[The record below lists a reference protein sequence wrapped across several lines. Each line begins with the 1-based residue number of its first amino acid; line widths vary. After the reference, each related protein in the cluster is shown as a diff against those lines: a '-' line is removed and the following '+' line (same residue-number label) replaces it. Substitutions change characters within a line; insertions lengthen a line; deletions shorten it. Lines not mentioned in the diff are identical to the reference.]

1 MDNMIPYAD
10 DEDGGGHDFQSFK
23 STRQDMPILKKY
35 PRGSS
40 RVSYQGGE
48 DLDSFKSFAEAAVAG
63 EEDCVPNQPGERISG
78 LNNRRESSALGRG
91 TDIGSFKSC
100 FDDEHQLTPG
110 QAAQNAIADNPE
122 NLDPSRAP

>member
-1 MDNMIPYAD
+1 VINILKMDNMIPYTD
-10 DEDGGGHDFQSFK
+10 DEENDGQDFQSFK

-63 EEDCVPNQPGERISG
+63 EEDCVPNNPSDRKSG
-78 LNNRRESSALGRG
+78 FKNRRESSALGRG
-91 TDIGSFKSC
+91 TEVGSFKSC
-100 FDDEHQLTPG
+100 FDD
-110 QAAQNAIADNPE
+110 
-122 NLDPSRAP
+122 